1 MCVQEKQHNMLN
13 RLFCLFVIAFLWVNH
28 QSGAQVAP
36 KHDLVFD
43 KLPTRW
49 DEAFPLG
56 NGFMGELIWQKADQ
70 LRFSLDHAELWD
82 LRPMEGMNK
91 PEFTYQWVQ
100 EQIKKNNY
108 KAVQQYGDVPY
119 EREPAPSKIPGA
131 ALEIESGIWGTVTSA
146 KVDIQRAVAEVK
158 WNNGAMLQSFV
169 HATHPLGYFRL
180 TGVKQFRINLLAP
193 KYEGEVDKTA
203 GGSVAGD
210 DLARLGYKQ
219 GQVVQQ
225 ANAYTYRQKGWGGF
239 EYEVSVR
246 WKQMGTTTWEGI
258 WAISAHYPNKP
269 KTAASKLT
277 ANVLP
282 FDKALASHTTWWKN
296 FWAKSSITLPD
307 AVLEK
312 QYYLEQYKFGSTA
325 RRGAPPI
332 SLQAVWTADNGRLP
346 PWKGDFHH
354 DLNTQLSYWPSY
366 TANHLEESI
375 GYLDHLDQNRKA
387 YRDYTKWFYQTDGLN
402 VPGVT
407 TLTGVPMG
415 GWIQYSFSPTVSSWL
430 AQHYYLQW
438 RYSMDRDFLQKRAY
452 PWFKDVATFLEKNT
466 FLNAQ
471 GQRQLPISSSPE
483 INDNK
488 VTAWFSENTNYD
500 LSLMR
505 FTFSKAAELATE
517 LKLMK
522 EATHWQSIFGQFA
535 PYAVSENDE
544 LKFAPSLPY
553 NQSHRHFSHVMAI
566 HPLGEIRWE
575 NGANDQKII
584 KNSLALLDKI
594 GPDWWCGYSYA
605 WLGSLKAR
613 AKDGIGAA
621 KALRTFATAFCLPNS
636 FHANGDQTKSG
647 LSKFTYRPFTLEG
660 NFAFAAGVQEML
672 IQSYAGFIE
681 VFPAVPEDWRE
692 VSFTDLRTEGAFLV
706 SAVRSGGITDEIT
719 IQSEKGGRVRLKMP
733 FKTHFVKMQQGIVS
747 QKIEGEHLEIMMQKG
762 GKMILKNG
770 YE

>member
-1 MCVQEKQHNMLN
+1 MLK
-13 RLFCLFVIAFLWVNH
+13 RLLYLFLGIFLGLTDAAV
-28 QSGAQVAP
+28 AQVSA

-49 DEAFPLG
+49 DEALPLG
-56 NGFMGELIWQKADQ
+56 NGFIGELIWQKGNN

-82 LRPMEGMNK
+82 LRPMEGMKK
-91 PEFTYQWVQ
+91 PEFTYAWVQ

-108 KAVQQYGDVPY
+108 AAVQQYGDVPY

-131 ALEIESGIWGTVTSA
+131 ALEIESQTWGEVSSA
-146 KVDIQRAVAEVK
+146 RVDIQKAIAEVK
-158 WNNGAMLQSFV
+158 WANGAKLTSFV
-169 HATHPLGYFRL
+169 HASALLGYFRVE
-180 TGVKQFRINLLAP
+180 GVKDFKINLLAP

-210 DLARLGYKQ
+210 DLARLGYQQGKVLKQ
-219 GQVVQQ
+219 G
-225 ANAYTYRQKGWGGF
+225 NAYTYRQKGWGGF

-246 WKQMGTTTWEGI
+246 WKTLGADVWEGV

-269 KTAASKLT
+269 KPAATTLT
-277 ANVLP
+277 AKIVAFEKAVLTHQ
-282 FDKALASHTTWWKN
+282 AWWKN
-296 FWAKSSITLPD
+296 FWAKSSIELPD

-354 DLNTQLSYWPSY
+354 DLNTQLSYWPGY
-366 TANHLEESI
+366 TANHLEETL
-375 GYLDHLDQNRKA
+375 GYLDHLDQNRPA
-387 YRDYTKWFYQTDGLN
+387 YREYTKWFYQSEGIN

-452 PWFKDVATFLEKNT
+452 PWFKEVATFLEKNT

-483 INDNK
+483 INDNR

-505 FTFSKAAELATE
+505 FTFSKAAELAAE
-517 LKLMK
+517 LKLTQD
-522 EATHWQSIFGQFA
+522 AAHWQKILGQFA
-535 PYAVSENDE
+535 PYALSENAE

-575 NGANDQKII
+575 NGENDQAII

-613 AKDGIGAA
+613 AKDGTGAA
-621 KALRTFATAFCLPNS
+621 KTLRTFATAFCLPNS

-672 IQSYAGFIE
+672 VQSYAGFIE
-681 VFPAVPEDWRE
+681 VFPAVPADWKD
-692 VSFTDLRTEGAFLV
+692 VSFKELRAEGAVLV
-706 SAVRSGGITDEIT
+706 SGKRTGGLVDEVILK
-719 IQSEKGGRVRLKMP
+719 SEKGGIARLKLP
-733 FKTHFVKMQQGIVS
+733 FKTHFVKEKKGAVLEKMEKEFVEVS
-747 QKIEGEHLEIMMQKG
+747 FEKG
-762 GKMILKNG
+762 GFIVFKNG

>member
-1 MCVQEKQHNMLN
+1 MPKPIIYRKPQY
-13 RLFCLFVIAFLWVNH
+13 IAALLWITI
-28 QSGAQVAP
+28 SATAQVSP
-36 KHDLVFD
+36 NHDLVFD

-49 DEAFPLG
+49 DEALPLG
-56 NGFMGELIWQKADQ
+56 NGFLGELIWQKGDQ

-91 PEFTYQWVQ
+91 PEFTYKWVQ

-131 ALEIESGIWGTVTSA
+131 ALEIDTKNWGDVTSA
-146 KVDIQRAVAEVK
+146 RLDVQKALAEVK
-158 WNNGAMLQSFV
+158 WTGGAKLTSFV
-169 HATHPLGYFRL
+169 HAENHLGYFRL
-180 TGVKQFRINLLAP
+180 EGVKKLKINLLAP

-219 GQVVQQ
+219 GKVTE
-225 ANAYTYRQKGWGGF
+225 NGTSYTYRQKGWGGF
-239 EYEVSVR
+239 EYEVSLR
-246 WKQMGTTTWEGI
+246 WKQTKTDTWEGV
-258 WAISAHYPNKP
+258 WAISAHYPDKP
-269 KTAASKLT
+269 KTEAGKLT
-277 ANVLP
+277 ANVLS
-282 FDKALASHTTWWKN
+282 FEKALMSHAAWWKN
-296 FWAKSSITLPD
+296 FWAKSSIALPD

-366 TANHLEESI
+366 TANHLEEGM
-375 GYLDHLDQNRKA
+375 GYLDHLDQNRQA
-387 YRDYTKWFYQTDGLN
+387 YRDYTKWFYQTDGIN

-452 PWFKDVATFLEKNT
+452 PWFKEVATFLEKNT

-505 FTFSKAAELATE
+505 FTFSKAAELAAE
-517 LKLMK
+517 LKLTQ
-522 EATHWQSIFGQFA
+522 EAAHWQTVFGQFS
-535 PYAVSENDE
+535 PYAVSENAE

-575 NGANDQKII
+575 NGENDQKII

-613 AKDGIGAA
+613 AKDGAGAA
-621 KALRTFATAFCLPNS
+621 KTLRTFATAFCLPNS
-636 FHANGDQTKSG
+636 FHVNGDQTKSG

-660 NFAFAAGVQEML
+660 NFAYAAGIQEML

-681 VFPAVPEDWRE
+681 VFPAVPDDWKE
-692 VSFTDLRTEGAFLV
+692 VSFANLRTEGAFLV
-706 SAVRSGGITDEIT
+706 SAARAGGLVDELT
-719 IQSEKGGRVRLKMP
+719 VEAEKGGVARIKWP
-733 FKTHFVKMQQGIVS
+733 FKTYFVKS
-747 QKIEGEHLEIMMQKG
+747 QKGVTLKKTAAGLVELTMQKG
-762 GKMILKNG
+762 GKITLKNG

>member
-1 MCVQEKQHNMLN
+1 MLKF
-13 RLFCLFVIAFLWVNH
+13 LCCFVLLAVFHLTTVAT
-28 QSGAQVAP
+28 AQVSA

-49 DEAFPLG
+49 DEALPLG
-56 NGFMGELIWQKADQ
+56 NGFMGELIWQKGDQ

-131 ALEIESGIWGTVTSA
+131 ALEIDTKNWGDVTSA
-146 KVDIQRAVAEVK
+146 RLNVQKALAEVK
-158 WNNGAMLQSFV
+158 WANGAQLTSFV
-169 HATHPLGYFRL
+169 HADKHLGYFRL
-180 TGVKQFRINLLAP
+180 EGVKEFKIKLLAP

-219 GQVVQQ
+219 GKVTK
-225 ANAYTYRQKGWGGF
+225 NGTSYTYRQQGWGGF

-246 WKQMGTTTWEGI
+246 WKQISTTAWEGV

-269 KTAASKLT
+269 KIKASALT
-277 ANVLP
+277 AKVLP
-282 FDKALASHTTWWKN
+282 FDKALVSHIVWWQN
-296 FWAKSSITLPD
+296 FWAKSSIALPD
-307 AVLEK
+307 VVLEK

-366 TANHLEESI
+366 TANHLEEGI
-375 GYLDHLDQNRKA
+375 GYLDHLDQNRQA

-452 PWFKDVATFLEKNT
+452 PWFKEVATFLEKNT
-466 FLNAQ
+466 ILNAQ
-471 GQRQLPISSSPE
+471 EQRQLPISSSPE

-517 LKLMK
+517 LKLTQ
-522 EATHWQSIFGQFA
+522 EAAHWQRVFGQFA
-535 PYAVSENDE
+535 PYALSENAE

-575 NGANDQKII
+575 NGEKDQKII
-584 KNSLALLDKI
+584 QNSLALLDKI

-613 AKDGIGAA
+613 AKDGAGAA
-621 KALRTFATAFCLPNS
+621 KTLRTFATAFCLSNS
-636 FHANGDQTKSG
+636 FHVNGDQTKSG

-660 NFAFAAGVQEML
+660 NFAFAAGIQEML
-672 IQSYAGFIE
+672 IQSYAGLIE
-681 VFPAVPEDWRE
+681 VFPAVPGDWKE
-692 VSFTDLRTEGAFLV
+692 ASFKNLRTEGAFLV
-706 SAVRSGGITDEIT
+706 SATRSGGLVDEIVVEA
-719 IQSEKGGRVRLKMP
+719 EKGGVARLKWP
-733 FKTHFVKMQQGIVS
+733 FKTYFVKS
-747 QKIEGEHLEIMMQKG
+747 QKGVVLKKTKGDLMELTMQKG
-762 GKMILKNG
+762 AKIILKNG

>member
-1 MCVQEKQHNMLN
+1 MLKKY
-13 RLFCLFVIAFLWVNH
+13 FCLVFIAFLWVNR
-28 QSGAQVAP
+28 QSVAQISP
-36 KHDLVFD
+36 KHDLIFD

-49 DEAFPLG
+49 DEALPLG
-56 NGFMGELIWQKADQ
+56 NGFMGELIWQKGDQ

-131 ALEIESGIWGTVTSA
+131 ALEIDTKGWGEVSSA
-146 KVDIQRAVAEVK
+146 RLNVQKALAEVK
-158 WNNGAMLQSFV
+158 WANGAKLTSFM
-169 HATHPLGYFRL
+169 HAQNHLGYFRL
-180 TGVKQFRINLLAP
+180 EGVKEFKINLLAP
-193 KYEGEVDKTA
+193 RYEGEVDKTA

-210 DLARLGYKQ
+210 DLVRLGYKQ
-219 GQVVQQ
+219 GKVTE
-225 ANAYTYRQKGWGGF
+225 NGTSYTYRQQGWGGF

-246 WKQMGTTTWEGI
+246 WKQIGTDTWEGV

-269 KTAASKLT
+269 KTVAGTLT
-277 ANVLP
+277 ANMLT
-282 FDKALASHTTWWKN
+282 FEKALVNHTAWWQR
-296 FWAKSSITLPD
+296 FWAKSSIALPD

-366 TANHLEESI
+366 TANHLEEGI
-375 GYLDHLDQNRKA
+375 GYLDHLDQNRQA
-387 YRDYTKWFYQTDGLN
+387 YRDYTKWFYQTDGIN

-438 RYSMDRDFLQKRAY
+438 RYSMDRDFLKKRAY
-452 PWFKDVATFLEKNT
+452 PWFKEVATFLEKNT

-517 LKLMK
+517 LKLTQ
-522 EATHWQSIFGQFA
+522 EAAHWQTLFGQFA
-535 PYAVSENDE
+535 PYAVSENAE

-553 NQSHRHFSHVMAI
+553 NESHRHFSHVMAI

-575 NGANDQKII
+575 NGENDQKII
-584 KNSLALLDKI
+584 RNSLALLDKI

-613 AKDGIGAA
+613 AKDGVGAA
-621 KALRTFATAFCLPNS
+621 KTLRTFATAFCLPNS
-636 FHANGDQTKSG
+636 FHVNGDQTKSG

-672 IQSYAGFIE
+672 VQSYAGFIE
-681 VFPAVPEDWRE
+681 VFPAVPADWKE
-692 VSFTDLRTEGAFLV
+692 VAFTDLRTEGAFLV
-706 SAVRSGGITDEIT
+706 SATRSGGLVDEVILK
-719 IQSEKGGRVRLKMP
+719 SEKGGTMRLKWP
-733 FKTHFVKMQQGIVS
+733 FKTHFVKGKKGAVLEKVSNDIAEIRFQPGGFIV
-747 QKIEGEHLEIMMQKG
+747 
-762 GKMILKNG
+762 LKNG

>member
-1 MCVQEKQHNMLN
+1 MNK
-13 RLFCLFVIAFLWVNH
+13 RFFYLFLIILWCGNLL
-28 QSGAQVAP
+28 AQVSP

-49 DEAFPLG
+49 DEALPLG
-56 NGFMGELIWQKADQ
+56 NGFIGELIWQKGDQ

-91 PEFTYQWVQ
+91 PEFTYTWVQ

-108 KAVQQYGDVPY
+108 AAVQQYGDVPY

-131 ALEIESGIWGTVTSA
+131 ALEMDTKGWGDVIATQLN
-146 KVDIQRAVAEVK
+146 IQKALAEVK
-158 WNNGAMLQSFV
+158 WQNGVKLTSFV
-169 HATHPLGYFRL
+169 HATNHLGYFRL
-180 TGVKQFRINLLAP
+180 EGVKDFKANLLAP

-219 GQVVQQ
+219 GKIIENGNSLV
-225 ANAYTYRQKGWGGF
+225 YRQKGWGGF

-246 WKQMGTTTWEGI
+246 WKQIEAGTWEGV
-258 WAISAHYPNKP
+258 WAISAHYPDKP
-269 KTAASKLT
+269 KIEANKLT
-277 ANVLP
+277 ASVLS
-282 FDKALASHTTWWKN
+282 FDKAMVGHVAWWKK
-296 FWAKSSITLPD
+296 FWAKSSIALPD

-366 TANHLEESI
+366 TANHLEEGI

-438 RYSMDRDFLQKRAY
+438 RYSMDRDFLKKRAY
-452 PWFKDVATFLEKNT
+452 PWFKEVATFLEKNT
-466 FLNAQ
+466 FLNRQ

-517 LKLMK
+517 LKLTQ
-522 EATHWQSIFGQFA
+522 EAAHWKTIFRQFA
-535 PYAVSENDE
+535 PYALSENAE

-575 NGANDQKII
+575 NGENDQKII

-613 AKDGIGAA
+613 AKDGVGAA
-621 KALRTFATAFCLPNS
+621 KTLHTFATAFCLPNS

-660 NFAFAAGVQEML
+660 NFAFAAGIQEML
-672 IQSYAGFIE
+672 IQSYAGFVEI
-681 VFPAVPEDWRE
+681 FPAVPDEWKE
-692 VSFTDLRTEGAFLV
+692 VSFRDLRTEGAFLV
-706 SAVRSGGITDEIT
+706 SAVRAGGITDEIT
-719 IQSEKGGRVRLKMP
+719 IQSEKGGRVRLKLP
-733 FKTHFVKMQQGIVS
+733 FKTHFIKSQRGIVS
-747 QKIEGEHLEIMMQKG
+747 QKIEGEWMEIMMQKG
-762 GKMILKNG
+762 GKIILKNG

>member
-1 MCVQEKQHNMLN
+1 MPNPVYC
-13 RLFCLFVIAFLWVNH
+13 FVLLAFLQLTTVA
-28 QSGAQVAP
+28 GAQVSP
-36 KHDLVFD
+36 KHDLIFD

-49 DEAFPLG
+49 DEALPLG
-56 NGFMGELIWQKADQ
+56 NGFMGELIWQKGDQ

-100 EQIKKNNY
+100 EQIKKDNY

-131 ALEIESGIWGTVTSA
+131 ALEIDTKNWGNVTSA
-146 KVDIQRAVAEVK
+146 RLNVQKAAAEVK
-158 WNNGAMLQSFV
+158 WTNGAKLTSFV
-169 HATHPLGYFRL
+169 HAENHLGYFRL
-180 TGVKQFRINLLAP
+180 DGVNELKVNLLAP
-193 KYEGEVDKTA
+193 KYEGEVDKAA

-219 GQVVQQ
+219 GQVIQQ
-225 ANAYTYRQKGWGGF
+225 GNAYTYRQKGWGGF

-246 WKQMGTTTWEGI
+246 WKQIAGDSWEGV
-258 WAISAHYPNKP
+258 WSISAHYPNKP
-269 KTAASKLT
+269 KTDANQLT
-277 ANVLP
+277 ANVP
-282 FDKALASHTTWWKN
+282 GFDKALVSHTGWWKR
-296 FWAKSSITLPD
+296 FWIKSSITVPD
-307 AVLEK
+307 AILEK

-325 RRGAPPI
+325 RQGAPPI

-366 TANHLEESI
+366 TANHLEEGI
-375 GYLDHLDQNRKA
+375 GYLDHLDQNRQA

-438 RYSMDRDFLQKRAY
+438 RYSMDRDFLLKRAY
-452 PWFKDVATFLEKNT
+452 PWFKEVAAFLEKTT

-517 LKLMK
+517 LKLTQ
-522 EATHWQSIFGQFA
+522 EAAHWQTIFGQFA
-535 PYAVSENDE
+535 PYALSENDE

-575 NGANDQKII
+575 NGEKDQKII
-584 KNSLALLDKI
+584 KNSLDLLDKV

-613 AKDGIGAA
+613 AKDGEGAA
-621 KALRTFATAFCLPNS
+621 RTLRTFATAFCLPNS

-660 NFAFAAGVQEML
+660 NFAFAAGIQEML
-672 IQSYAGFIE
+672 IQSYAGFTE
-681 VFPAVPEDWRE
+681 LFPAVPADWQE
-692 VSFTDLRTEGAFLV
+692 VSFKELRTEGAFLV
-706 SAVRSGGITDEIT
+706 SAVRTGGLVDEVT
-719 IQSEKGGRVRLKMP
+719 VKSEKGGVMRLKWP
-733 FKTHFVKMQQGIVS
+733 FKTYFVKS
-747 QKIEGEHLEIMMQKG
+747 QKGVTLKKTEGEMVELILQKG
-762 GKMILKNG
+762 GIIILKNG

>member
-1 MCVQEKQHNMLN
+1 MNK
-13 RLFCLFVIAFLWVNH
+13 RFFYLFLITLWCGNLL
-28 QSGAQVAP
+28 AQVSP

-49 DEAFPLG
+49 DEALPLG
-56 NGFMGELIWQKADQ
+56 NGFIGELIWQKGDQ

-91 PEFTYQWVQ
+91 PEFTYTWVQ
-100 EQIKKNNY
+100 EQIKKNSY
-108 KAVQQYGDVPY
+108 AAVQQYGDVPY

-131 ALEIESGIWGTVTSA
+131 ALEMDTKGWGNVIATQLN
-146 KVDIQRAVAEVK
+146 IQKALAEVK
-158 WNNGAMLQSFV
+158 WQNGVKLTSFV
-169 HATHPLGYFRL
+169 HATNHLGYFRL
-180 TGVKQFRINLLAP
+180 EGVKDFKANLLAP

-219 GQVVQQ
+219 GKIIENGNSLV
-225 ANAYTYRQKGWGGF
+225 YRQKGWGGF

-246 WKQMGTTTWEGI
+246 WKQIEAGTWEGV
-258 WAISAHYPNKP
+258 WAISAHYPDKP
-269 KTAASKLT
+269 KIGANKLT
-277 ANVLP
+277 ASVLS
-282 FDKALASHTTWWKN
+282 FDKAMVGHVAWWKK
-296 FWAKSSITLPD
+296 FWAKSSIALPD

-366 TANHLEESI
+366 TANHLEEGI

-438 RYSMDRDFLQKRAY
+438 RYSMDRDFLKKRAY
-452 PWFKDVATFLEKNT
+452 PWFKEVATFLEKNT
-466 FLNAQ
+466 FLNRQ

-517 LKLMK
+517 LKLTQ
-522 EATHWQSIFGQFA
+522 EAAHWKTIFRQFA
-535 PYAVSENDE
+535 PYALSENAE

-575 NGANDQKII
+575 NGENDQKII
-584 KNSLALLDKI
+584 KNSLSLLDKI

-613 AKDGIGAA
+613 AKDGVGAA
-621 KALRTFATAFCLPNS
+621 KTLHTFATAFCLPNS

-660 NFAFAAGVQEML
+660 NFAFAAGIQEML
-672 IQSYAGFIE
+672 IQSYAGFVEI
-681 VFPAVPEDWRE
+681 FPAVPDEWKE
-692 VSFTDLRTEGAFLV
+692 VSFRDLRTEGAFLV
-706 SAVRSGGITDEIT
+706 SAVRAGGITDEIT
-719 IQSEKGGRVRLKMP
+719 IHSEKGGRVRLKLP
-733 FKTHFVKMQQGIVS
+733 FKTHFIKSQRGIVS
-747 QKIEGEHLEIMMQKG
+747 QKIEGEWMEIMMQKG
-762 GKMILKNG
+762 GKIILKNG

>member
-1 MCVQEKQHNMLN
+1 MMKKYFFNLLTATLCS
-13 RLFCLFVIAFLWVNH
+13 FSLFVL
-28 QSGAQVAP
+28 AQVAP

-43 KLPTRW
+43 KLATRW
-49 DEAFPLG
+49 DEALPLG
-56 NGFMGELIWQKADQ
+56 NAFMGELIWQKEDK
-70 LRFSLDHAELWD
+70 LRFSLDQAELWD
-82 LRPMEGMNK
+82 LRPMEGMK
-91 PEFTYQWVQ
+91 KSEFTYAWVQ

-108 KAVQQYGDVPY
+108 AAVQQYGDVPY

-131 ALEIESGIWGTVTSA
+131 ALEIDSKLWGEVTSA
-146 KVDIQRAVAEVK
+146 RLNIEKATAEVK
-158 WNNGAMLQSFV
+158 WANGARLISFV
-169 HATHPLGYFRL
+169 HAQNLLGYFRL
-180 TGVKQFRINLLAP
+180 EGIKELNLKLLAP
-193 KYEGEVDKTA
+193 KYEGAIDKTA

-210 DLARLGYKQ
+210 DLARLGYQQ
-219 GQVVQQ
+219 GKVIQNG
-225 ANAYTYRQKGWGGF
+225 NAYTYRQAGWGGF

-246 WKQMGTTTWEGI
+246 WKLVAVNTWEGV
-258 WAISAHYPNKP
+258 WSISAHYPSKP
-269 KTAASKLT
+269 KIEASKLT
-277 ANVLP
+277 NNVLP
-282 FDKALASHTTWWKN
+282 FDKAMITHQNWWKN

-307 AVLEK
+307 SVLEK
-312 QYYLEQYKFGSTA
+312 QYYLEQYKFGSAA
-325 RRGAPPI
+325 RKGAPPI

-366 TANHLEESI
+366 TANHLDEAI
-375 GYLDHLDQNRKA
+375 GYLDHLDQNRPA
-387 YRDYTKWFYQTDGLN
+387 YRDYTQWFYQTEGLN

-415 GWIQYSFSPTVSSWL
+415 GWIQYSFSPTVSAWL
-430 AQHYYLQW
+430 AQHYYWQW
-438 RYSMDRDFLQKRAY
+438 RYSMNRDFLRNRAY
-452 PWFKDVATFLEKNT
+452 PWLKEVATFLEKNT

-483 INDNK
+483 INDNR

-505 FTFSKAAELATE
+505 FVFGKAAELATE
-517 LKLMK
+517 LKLTQ
-522 EATHWQSIFGQFA
+522 EAAHWQLILGQFSG
-535 PYAVSENDE
+535 YALSENSE

-575 NGANDQKII
+575 NGVNDQKTI
-584 KNSLALLDKI
+584 KNSLDLLDKI

-613 AKDGIGAA
+613 AKDGEGAA
-621 KALRTFATAFCLPNS
+621 KTLRTFATAFCLPNS

-672 IQSYAGFIE
+672 IQSYAGAIE
-681 VFPAVPEDWRE
+681 VFPAVPADWKD
-692 VSFTDLRTEGAFLV
+692 VSFKNLRTEGAFLV
-706 SAVRSGGITDEIT
+706 NATHTGGQVDEV
-719 IQSEKGGRVRLKMP
+719 QMVAEQGGVTRLKLP
-733 FKTHFVKMQQGIVS
+733 FKTYFVKLQKGIILRKMDNGFVEL
-747 QKIEGEHLEIMMQKG
+747 KAQKG
-762 GKMILKNG
+762 GKIVLKNG

>member
-1 MCVQEKQHNMLN
+1 M
-13 RLFCLFVIAFLWVNH
+13 
-28 QSGAQVAP
+28 
-36 KHDLVFD
+36 
-43 KLPTRW
+43 
-49 DEAFPLG
+49 
-56 NGFMGELIWQKADQ
+56 
-70 LRFSLDHAELWD
+70 
-82 LRPMEGMNK
+82 
-91 PEFTYQWVQ
+91 
-100 EQIKKNNY
+100 
-108 KAVQQYGDVPY
+108 
-119 EREPAPSKIPGA
+119 
-131 ALEIESGIWGTVTSA
+131 
-146 KVDIQRAVAEVK
+146 
-158 WNNGAMLQSFV
+158 
-169 HATHPLGYFRL
+169 
-180 TGVKQFRINLLAP
+180 
-193 KYEGEVDKTA
+193 
-203 GGSVAGD
+203 
-210 DLARLGYKQ
+210 
-219 GQVVQQ
+219 
-225 ANAYTYRQKGWGGF
+225 
-239 EYEVSVR
+239 
-246 WKQMGTTTWEGI
+246 TWEGV

-269 KTAASKLT
+269 QIEATKLT
-277 ANVLP
+277 ANVLS
-282 FDKALASHTTWWKN
+282 FEKALVTHTAWWQR

-307 AVLEK
+307 AILEK

-366 TANHLEESI
+366 TANHLEEGI

-430 AQHYYLQW
+430 AQHYYWQW

-452 PWFKDVATFLEKNT
+452 PWFKEVATFLEKNT

-505 FTFSKAAELATE
+505 FTFSKAAQLANE
-517 LKLMK
+517 LKLTQ
-522 EATHWQSIFGQFA
+522 EAAHWQTIFRQFA
-535 PYAVSENDE
+535 PYAVSENAE

-575 NGANDQKII
+575 NGENDQKII

-613 AKDGIGAA
+613 AKDGVGAT
-621 KALRTFATAFCLPNS
+621 KTLRTFAIAFCLPNS
-636 FHANGDQTKSG
+636 FHVNGDQTKSG

-681 VFPAVPEDWRE
+681 VFPAVPADWEE

-706 SAVRSGGITDEIT
+706 SATRTGGLVDEVVVKA
-719 IQSEKGGRVRLKMP
+719 EKGGIVRLKWP
-733 FKTHFVKMQQGIVS
+733 FKTYFVKS
-747 QKIEGEHLEIMMQKG
+747 QKGVTLKKMEGDFAELTMQKG
-762 GKMILKNG
+762 GKIILKNG

>member
-1 MCVQEKQHNMLN
+1 MLK
-13 RLFCLFVIAFLWVNH
+13 RLLCLFLGIFLRLTDAAV
-28 QSGAQVAP
+28 AQVSA

-49 DEAFPLG
+49 DEALPLG
-56 NGFMGELIWQKADQ
+56 NGFIGELIWQKGNN

-82 LRPMEGMNK
+82 LRPMEGMKK
-91 PEFTYQWVQ
+91 PEFTYAWVQ

-108 KAVQQYGDVPY
+108 AAVQQYGDVPY

-131 ALEIESGIWGTVTSA
+131 ALEIESQTWGEVSSA
-146 KVDIQRAVAEVK
+146 RVDIQKAIAEVK
-158 WNNGAMLQSFV
+158 WANGAKLTSFV
-169 HATHPLGYFRL
+169 HASALLGYFRL
-180 TGVKQFRINLLAP
+180 EGVKDFKISLLAP

-210 DLARLGYKQ
+210 DLARLGYQQGKVLKQ
-219 GQVVQQ
+219 G
-225 ANAYTYRQKGWGGF
+225 NAYTYRQKGWGGF

-246 WKQMGTTTWEGI
+246 WKTLGVDVWEGV

-269 KTAASKLT
+269 KPAANTLT
-277 ANVLP
+277 AKIVA
-282 FDKALASHTTWWKN
+282 FEKAALTHQAWWKN
-296 FWAKSSITLPD
+296 FWAKSSIELPD
-307 AVLEK
+307 AILEK

-354 DLNTQLSYWPSY
+354 DLNTQLSYWPGY
-366 TANHLEESI
+366 TANHLEETL
-375 GYLDHLDQNRKA
+375 GYLDHLDQNRPA
-387 YRDYTKWFYQTDGLN
+387 YREYTKWFYQSEGIN

-452 PWFKDVATFLEKNT
+452 PWFKEVATFLEKNT

-483 INDNK
+483 INDNR

-505 FTFSKAAELATE
+505 FTFSKAAELAAE
-517 LKLMK
+517 LKLTQ
-522 EATHWQSIFGQFA
+522 EAAHWRDIFSQFA
-535 PYAVSENDE
+535 PYALSENAE
-544 LKFAPSLPY
+544 LKFTPSLPY

-575 NGANDQKII
+575 NGENDQAII

-613 AKDGIGAA
+613 AKDGTGAA
-621 KALRTFATAFCLPNS
+621 KTLRTFATAFCLPNS

-672 IQSYAGFIE
+672 LQSYAGFIE
-681 VFPAVPEDWRE
+681 VFPAVPADWKD
-692 VSFTDLRTEGAFLV
+692 VSFKELRAEGAVLV
-706 SAVRSGGITDEIT
+706 SGKRTGGLVDEVILK
-719 IQSEKGGRVRLKMP
+719 SEKGGIARLKLP
-733 FKTHFVKMQQGIVS
+733 FKTHFVKEKKGAVLEKMEKEFVEVS
-747 QKIEGEHLEIMMQKG
+747 FEKG
-762 GKMILKNG
+762 GFIVFKNG

>member
-1 MCVQEKQHNMLN
+1 MPKPIYC
-13 RLFCLFVIAFLWVNH
+13 FVFIAVFQLTTVAT
-28 QSGAQVAP
+28 AQVSP
-36 KHDLVFD
+36 KHDLIFD
-43 KLPTRW
+43 KLPSRW
-49 DEAFPLG
+49 DEALPLG
-56 NGFMGELIWQKADQ
+56 NGFMGELIWQKGDQ

-91 PEFTYQWVQ
+91 PEFTYAWVQ

-131 ALEIESGIWGTVTSA
+131 ALEIDIKNWGDVSSA
-146 KVDIQRAVAEVK
+146 RLNVQKALAEVI
-158 WNNGAMLQSFV
+158 WQNGAKLTSFV
-169 HATHPLGYFRL
+169 QADKHLGYFRL
-180 TGVKQFRINLLAP
+180 EGVKEFKIKLLAP

-219 GQVVQQ
+219 GKVVK
-225 ANAYTYRQKGWGGF
+225 NGTAYTYRQKGWGGF

-246 WKQMGTTTWEGI
+246 WKQTKTDTWEGV
-258 WAISAHYPNKP
+258 WAISAHYPDKP
-269 KTAASKLT
+269 KTEASRLT

-282 FDKALASHTTWWKN
+282 FDKALVNHTAWWQK
-296 FWAKSSITLPD
+296 FWMKSSIALPD

-366 TANHLEESI
+366 TANHLEEGI

-452 PWFKDVATFLEKNT
+452 PWFKEVATFLEKNT

-471 GQRQLPISSSPE
+471 EQRQLPISSSPE

-505 FTFSKAAELATE
+505 FTFSKAAELAAE
-517 LKLMK
+517 LKLTQ
-522 EATHWQSIFGQFA
+522 EAAHWQTIFSQFA
-535 PYAVSENDE
+535 PYALSENAE

-553 NQSHRHFSHVMAI
+553 NESHRHFSHVMAI

-575 NGANDQKII
+575 NGENDQKII

-621 KALRTFATAFCLPNS
+621 KTLRTFATAFCLPNS
-636 FHANGDQTKSG
+636 FHVNGDQTKSG

-681 VFPAVPEDWRE
+681 VFPAVPADWKE
-692 VSFTDLRTEGAFLV
+692 LSFTDLRTEGAFLV
-706 SAVRSGGITDEIT
+706 SATRSGGMVDEVILK
-719 IQSEKGGRVRLKMP
+719 SEKGGTARLKWP
-733 FKTHFVKMQQGIVS
+733 FKTHFVKEKKGVVLRE
-747 QKIEGEHLEIMMQKG
+747 IEKGFVEIHFQKG
-762 GKMILKNG
+762 GFIALKNG

>member
-1 MCVQEKQHNMLN
+1 MMKKYFFNLLTATLCS
-13 RLFCLFVIAFLWVNH
+13 FSLFVL
-28 QSGAQVAP
+28 AQVAP

-43 KLPTRW
+43 KLATRW
-49 DEAFPLG
+49 DEALPLG
-56 NGFMGELIWQKADQ
+56 NAFMGELIWQKEDK
-70 LRFSLDHAELWD
+70 LRFSLDQAELWD
-82 LRPMEGMNK
+82 LRPMEGMK
-91 PEFTYQWVQ
+91 KSEFTYAWVQ

-108 KAVQQYGDVPY
+108 AAVQQYGDVPY

-131 ALEIESGIWGTVTSA
+131 ALEIDSKLWGEVTSA
-146 KVDIQRAVAEVK
+146 RLNIEKATAEVK
-158 WNNGAMLQSFV
+158 WANGARLISFV
-169 HATHPLGYFRL
+169 HAQNLLGYFRL
-180 TGVKQFRINLLAP
+180 EGIKELNLKLLAP
-193 KYEGEVDKTA
+193 KYEGAIDKTA

-210 DLARLGYKQ
+210 DLARLGYQQ
-219 GQVVQQ
+219 GKVIQNG
-225 ANAYTYRQKGWGGF
+225 NAYTYRQAGWGGF

-246 WKQMGTTTWEGI
+246 WKLVAVNTWEGV
-258 WAISAHYPNKP
+258 WSISAHYPSKP
-269 KTAASKLT
+269 KIEASKLT
-277 ANVLP
+277 NNVLP
-282 FDKALASHTTWWKN
+282 FDKAMITHQNWWKN

-307 AVLEK
+307 SVLEK
-312 QYYLEQYKFGSTA
+312 QYYLEQYKFGSAA
-325 RRGAPPI
+325 RKGAPPI

-366 TANHLEESI
+366 TANHLDEAI
-375 GYLDHLDQNRKA
+375 GYLDHLDQNRPA
-387 YRDYTKWFYQTDGLN
+387 YRDYTKWFYQTEGLN

-415 GWIQYSFSPTVSSWL
+415 GWIQYSFSPTVSAWL
-430 AQHYYLQW
+430 AQHYYWQW
-438 RYSMDRDFLQKRAY
+438 RYSMNRDFLRNRAY
-452 PWFKDVATFLEKNT
+452 PWLKEVATFLEKNT

-483 INDNK
+483 INDNR

-505 FTFSKAAELATE
+505 FVFGKAAELATE
-517 LKLMK
+517 LKLTQ
-522 EATHWQSIFGQFA
+522 EAAHWQLILGQFSG
-535 PYAVSENDE
+535 YALSENSE

-575 NGANDQKII
+575 NGVNDQKTI
-584 KNSLALLDKI
+584 KNSLDLLDKI

-613 AKDGIGAA
+613 AKDGEGAA
-621 KALRTFATAFCLPNS
+621 KTLRTFATAFCLPNS

-672 IQSYAGFIE
+672 IQSYAGAIE
-681 VFPAVPEDWRE
+681 VFPAVPADWKD
-692 VSFTDLRTEGAFLV
+692 VSFKNLRTEGAFLV
-706 SAVRSGGITDEIT
+706 NATHTGGQVDEV
-719 IQSEKGGRVRLKMP
+719 QMVAEQGGVTRLKLP
-733 FKTHFVKMQQGIVS
+733 FKTYFVKLQKGIILRKMDNGFVEL
-747 QKIEGEHLEIMMQKG
+747 KAQKG
-762 GKMILKNG
+762 GKIVLKNG

>member
-1 MCVQEKQHNMLN
+1 
-13 RLFCLFVIAFLWVNH
+13 
-28 QSGAQVAP
+28 
-36 KHDLVFD
+36 
-43 KLPTRW
+43 
-49 DEAFPLG
+49 
-56 NGFMGELIWQKADQ
+56 
-70 LRFSLDHAELWD
+70 
-82 LRPMEGMNK
+82 
-91 PEFTYQWVQ
+91 
-100 EQIKKNNY
+100 
-108 KAVQQYGDVPY
+108 
-119 EREPAPSKIPGA
+119 
-131 ALEIESGIWGTVTSA
+131 
-146 KVDIQRAVAEVK
+146 
-158 WNNGAMLQSFV
+158 V
-169 HATHPLGYFRL
+169 HAQNHLGYFRL
-180 TGVKQFRINLLAP
+180 EGVKEFKINLLTP

-219 GQVVQQ
+219 GKVTE
-225 ANAYTYRQKGWGGF
+225 NGTSYTYRQQGWGGF

-246 WKQMGTTTWEGI
+246 WKQINTGTWEGV

-269 KTAASKLT
+269 KTKASSLT
-277 ANVLP
+277 TNVLP
-282 FDKALASHTTWWKN
+282 FDKALVTHTAWWQR
-296 FWAKSSITLPD
+296 FWAKSSIALPD

-366 TANHLEESI
+366 TANHLEEGI
-375 GYLDHLDQNRKA
+375 GYLDHLDQNRQA
-387 YRDYTKWFYQTDGLN
+387 YRDYTKWFYQTDGIN

-452 PWFKDVATFLEKNT
+452 PWFKEVATFLEKNT

-471 GQRQLPISSSPE
+471 GHRQLPISSSPE

-517 LKLMK
+517 LKLTQ
-522 EATHWQSIFGQFA
+522 EAAHWKSVFEQFA
-535 PYAVSENDE
+535 SYAVSENAE

-553 NQSHRHFSHVMAI
+553 NESHRHFSHVMAI

-575 NGANDQKII
+575 NGDRDQKII

-613 AKDGIGAA
+613 AKDGAGAA
-621 KALRTFATAFCLPNS
+621 KTLRTFATAFSLPNS
-636 FHANGDQTKSG
+636 FHVNGDQTKSG

-660 NFAFAAGVQEML
+660 NFAFAAGIQEML
-672 IQSYAGFIE
+672 IQSYAGSIE
-681 VFPAVPEDWRE
+681 VFPAVPADWKE
-692 VSFTDLRTEGAFLV
+692 VSFTNLRSEGAFLV
-706 SAVRSGGITDEIT
+706 SAKRAGGLVDELT
-719 IQSEKGGRVRLKMP
+719 VEAEKGGVARIKWP
-733 FKTHFVKMQQGIVS
+733 FKTYFVKS
-747 QKIEGEHLEIMMQKG
+747 QKGVTLKKTAGDLVDLTMQKG
-762 GKMILKNG
+762 GKITLKNG

>member
-1 MCVQEKQHNMLN
+1 MLN
-13 RLFCLFVIAFLWVNH
+13 CLFCLLSIAFLWVNH
-28 QSGAQVAP
+28 QSAAQVSP
-36 KHDLVFD
+36 KHDLIFD

-49 DEAFPLG
+49 DEALPLG
-56 NGFMGELIWQKADQ
+56 NGFMGELIWQKGDQ

-131 ALEIESGIWGTVTSA
+131 ALEIDTKEWGNVTSA
-146 KVDIQRAVAEVK
+146 RLNIQKAIAEVK
-158 WNNGAMLQSFV
+158 WTNGAKLTSFV
-169 HATHPLGYFRL
+169 HAENHLGYFRL
-180 TGVKQFRINLLAP
+180 DGVKEFRINLLAP

-219 GQVVQQ
+219 GKVIE
-225 ANAYTYRQKGWGGF
+225 NGTSYTYRQQGWGGF

-246 WKQMGTTTWEGI
+246 WKQTKTDTWEGV

-269 KTAASKLT
+269 KTQAGTLT
-277 ANVLP
+277 ANVLS
-282 FDKALASHTTWWKN
+282 FEKALVSHTAWWQH
-296 FWAKSSITLPD
+296 FWAKSSIKLPD

-366 TANHLEESI
+366 TANHLEEGI
-375 GYLDHLDQNRKA
+375 GYLDHLDQNRQA
-387 YRDYTKWFYQTDGLN
+387 YRDYTKWFYQTDGIN

-452 PWFKDVATFLEKNT
+452 PWFKEVATFLEKNT

-505 FTFSKAAELATE
+505 FTFSKVAELATE
-517 LKLMK
+517 LKLTQ
-522 EATHWQSIFGQFA
+522 EAAHWQTIFKQFA
-535 PYAVSENDE
+535 TYAVSENAE

-553 NQSHRHFSHVMAI
+553 NQSHRHFSHLMAI
-566 HPLGEIRWE
+566 HPLGEIRWG
-575 NGANDQKII
+575 NGENDQKII
-584 KNSLALLDKI
+584 KNSLTLLDKI

-613 AKDGIGAA
+613 AKDGVGAA
-621 KALRTFATAFCLPNS
+621 KTLRTFATAFCLPNS
-636 FHANGDQTKSG
+636 FHVNGDQTKSG

-660 NFAFAAGVQEML
+660 NFAYAAGIQEML

-681 VFPAVPEDWRE
+681 LFPAVPIDWKE
-692 VSFTDLRTEGAFLV
+692 VSFTNLRTEGAFLV
-706 SAVRSGGITDEIT
+706 SATRMGGLVDELT
-719 IQSEKGGRVRLKMP
+719 VEAEKGGVARIKWP
-733 FKTHFVKMQQGIVS
+733 FKTYFIKS
-747 QKIEGEHLEIMMQKG
+747 QKGVTLKKAAGDLVELTIQKG
-762 GKMILKNG
+762 GKITLKNG